1 MVCHAVVTVKKES
14 GMQSLNIIGAGRVG
28 RTLGRLAVVSGACRV
43 VDCLARSHESAREA
57 VSFIGQGRAV
67 DALKDLAA
75 ADLLLLSVPDDAI
88 AGVAQALLASG
99 AVRPGSV
106 VFHASGAAEAEVLA
120 PLRAAGAS
128 VASLHPAFSFA
139 DPARAVEQFAGT
151 LCALEGD
158 VAACVALQDFA
169 AAIGARPF
177 ALAPGGKAAYHA
189 ALSVA
194 SNYLVTLTELARQL
208 ALQGG
213 VGEQLLPALL
223 GPLMQ
228 GSLANALSMGPQAA
242 LTGPIVRG
250 DVATV
255 ARHLAVLPADMQAVY
270 RALGERTVALAG
282 ERLPAEAGQSL
293 RAVLAGG

>member
-1 MVCHAVVTVKKES
+1 
-14 GMQSLNIIGAGRVG
+14 MQGLSIVGTGRVG
-28 RTLGRLAVVSGACRV
+28 RTLGRLAVASGKWQV
-43 VDCLARSHESAREA
+43 VDCLARRHASALEA
-57 VSFIGQGRAV
+57 LAFIGQGRAV
-67 DALKDLAA
+67 DELRDLAA

-88 AGVAQALLASG
+88 ASVAQALLDNDV
-99 AVRPGSV
+99 VRPGCV

-120 PLRAAGAS
+120 PLRAAGAH

-151 LCALEGD
+151 MCALEGD
-158 VAACVALQDFA
+158 AAACVALQDFA

-194 SNYLVTLTELARQL
+194 SNYLVTLTDMARQL
-208 ALQGG
+208 ARQGG
-213 VGEQLLPALL
+213 VDEQLLPALL

-228 GSLANALSMGPQAA
+228 GSLANVLSMGPQAA

-255 ARHLAVLPADMQAVY
+255 ARHLAVLPANWQPAY

-282 ERLPAEAGQSL
+282 ERLSADAQQRL
-293 RAVLAGG
+293 LALLQG

>member
-1 MVCHAVVTVKKES
+1 
-14 GMQSLNIIGAGRVG
+14 MQELNIIGAGKLG
-28 RTLGRLAVVSGACRV
+28 RTLGQLAVQSGQYRV
-43 VDCLARSHESAREA
+43 QYCLARSAASAQAA
-57 VSFIGQGRAV
+57 VDFIGAGRACSHLAEV
-67 DALKDLAA
+67 QPVALT
-75 ADLLLLSVPDDAI
+75 LLSVPDDAI
-88 AGVAQALLASG
+88 AATAQALADSG
-99 AVRPGSV
+99 QVQPGMV

-120 PLRAAGAS
+120 ALRQVGAH

-139 DPARAVEQFAGT
+139 DPARAIQQFPGT

-158 VAACVALQDFA
+158 AAALPLLQDFA

-194 SNYLVTLTELARQL
+194 SNYLVTLTDMARQL

-213 VGEQLLPALL
+213 VDEALLSALL

-255 ARHLAVLPADMQAVY
+255 VRHLAVLPQELQPAY
-270 RALGERTVALAG
+270 RALGEHTVALAG
-282 ERLPAEAGQSL
+282 ERLPEPARQHL
-293 RAVLAGG
+293 LALLQG

>member
-1 MVCHAVVTVKKES
+1 
-14 GMQSLNIIGAGRVG
+14 MQGLSIIGAGRVG
-28 RTLGRLAVVSGACRV
+28 RTLGRLAVASGNWQV
-43 VDCLARSHESAREA
+43 VDCLARRHASAQEA
-57 VSFIGQGRAV
+57 LAFIGQGRAV
-67 DALKDLAA
+67 DELKNLAA

-88 AGVAQALLASG
+88 ASVAQHLLASG
-99 AVRPGSV
+99 VVRPGTV
-106 VFHASGAAEAEVLA
+106 VFHASGAAEAAVLA
-120 PLRAAGAS
+120 PLREAGAH

-139 DPARAVEQFAGT
+139 DPARAVAQFAGT

-158 VAACVALQDFA
+158 AAACMLLQDFA

-213 VGEQLLPALL
+213 VDEELLPALL

-255 ARHLAVLPADMQAVY
+255 ARHLAALPAELQAVY
-270 RALGERTVALAG
+270 RALGERTVMLAG
-282 ERLPAEAGQSL
+282 ERLPAEAGQQL
-293 RAVLAGG
+293 RDVLARR

>member
-1 MVCHAVVTVKKES
+1 VARSAVSAQLAVDF
-14 GMQSLNIIGAGRVG
+14 IGAGQVCSQLQALRPAG
-28 RTLGRLAVVSGACRV
+28 LTLLA
-43 VDCLARSHESAREA
+43 
-57 VSFIGQGRAV
+57 
-67 DALKDLAA
+67 
-75 ADLLLLSVPDDAI
+75 VPDDAI
-88 AGVAQALLASG
+88 AATALALADSG
-99 AVRPGSV
+99 TVLPGSV

-120 PLRAAGAS
+120 ALRQVGAH

-139 DPARAVEQFAGT
+139 DPARAVAQFAGT

-158 VAACVALQDFA
+158 AAACLALQDFA
-169 AAIGARPF
+169 ATIGARPF

-194 SNYLVTLTELARQL
+194 SNYLVTLTDIARQL

-213 VGEQLLPALL
+213 VDELLLPALL

-228 GSLANALSMGPQAA
+228 GSLANALSMGPPAA

-255 ARHLAVLPADMQAVY
+255 ARHLAVLPADLQAAY
-270 RALGERTVALAG
+270 RVLGERTVALAS
-282 ERLPAEAGQSL
+282 ERLPVQARQCL
-293 RAVLAGG
+293 LAMLQG

>member
-1 MVCHAVVTVKKES
+1 
-14 GMQSLNIIGAGRVG
+14 MQGLSIVGTGRVG
-28 RTLGRLAVVSGACRV
+28 RTLGRLAVASGKWQV
-43 VDCLARSHESAREA
+43 VDCLARRHASALEA
-57 VSFIGQGRAV
+57 LAFIGQGRAV
-67 DALKDLAA
+67 DELKDLAA

-88 AGVAQALLASG
+88 ASVAQALLASG
-99 AVRPGSV
+99 VVRPGCV

-120 PLRAAGAS
+120 PLRAAGAH

-151 LCALEGD
+151 MCALEGD
-158 VAACVALQDFA
+158 AAACVALQDFA

-194 SNYLVTLTELARQL
+194 SNYLVTLTDMARQL
-208 ALQGG
+208 ARQGG
-213 VGEQLLPALL
+213 VDEQLLPALL

-228 GSLANALSMGPQAA
+228 GSLANVLSMGPQAA

-255 ARHLAVLPADMQAVY
+255 ARHLAVLPANWQPAY

-282 ERLPAEAGQSL
+282 ERLSADAQQRL
-293 RAVLAGG
+293 LVLLQG